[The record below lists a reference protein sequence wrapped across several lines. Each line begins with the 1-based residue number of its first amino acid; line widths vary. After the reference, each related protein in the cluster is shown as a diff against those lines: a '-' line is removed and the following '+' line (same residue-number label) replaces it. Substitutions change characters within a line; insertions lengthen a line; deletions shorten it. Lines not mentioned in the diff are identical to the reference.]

1 MKRMDSTVYQ
11 VIEAT
16 MNGSFEGGLTVG
28 TLENGGVGLAPSHDM
43 DGIIPDDLKAE
54 VEALREG
61 IIGGSIKVGG

>member
-1 MKRMDSTVYQ
+1 MDSTVYQ
-11 VIEAT
+11 VIEAA
-16 MNGSFEGGLTVG
+16 MNGTFEGGLTVG
-28 TLENGGVGLAPSHDM
+28 TLENGGVGLAPYHDM